1 MAAGLIRAR
10 PSPPVDQDDRDDDP
24 DVLFDSSAAVPLV
37 LVDHEYHAA
46 VLDATSGM
54 RRGLAGHAWF
64 ETYSVLTRLPTGR
77 RLSPT
82 SAERA
87 LRQVFPSSRF
97 LDPATSLALG
107 AELARIQV
115 AGGAVFDALVGAAA
129 RQHDRPLISCD
140 KHARRTYD
148 SLGVRVLW
156 PIGNG

>member
-1 MAAGLIRAR
+1 MAAGLIEVGPSMRA
-10 PSPPVDQDDRDDDP
+10 DREDDP

-37 LVDHEYHAA
+37 LVDHEYHAV

-77 RLSPT
+77 RLAPAT
-82 SAERA
+82 AVRA
-87 LRQVFPSSRF
+87 LREVFPGSRF
-97 LDPATSLALG
+97 LDPSACVALG
-107 AELARIQV
+107 AELARTQV

-140 KHARRTYD
+140 IRARRTYD
-148 SLGVRVLW
+148 SLGVRVIW
-156 PIGNG
+156 PAGLDR